1 MCTACCMWSP
11 FSSSS
16 PTARVVME
24 STGIYWKSAY
34 AHLDNAG
41 ITACWVVNAPFIK
54 PNAVKDSPPSLP
66 S

>member
-1 MCTACCMWSP
+1 
-11 FSSSS
+11 
-16 PTARVVME
+16 ME